1 MASKRLQG
9 IISANRLGYRTTGH
23 KAVKV
28 PKLNTAKP
36 LTQAPVMV
44 KRTKPAKGGFKGIS
58 VESIDFKAPISAKS
72 KQAWKYAGGSI
83 VRSPELTINGTKY
96 TDHDRPGQQSG
107 LARRKQES
115 NFFITINSNKSP
127 RDAFNIDAALK
138 AMDHMLEAL
147 SKENVLAT
155 FIKFGPKHEH
165 YREDKYADVIAGI
178 DWKAASET
186 GPNQGKVHSHI
197 WLTISHYSQIQ
208 INVQMLMYQ
217 AKRLYNDS
225 VLVKGDKITRQPYV
239 HIKLLPQSNWTDVMR
254 QYIHKAMA
262 L

>member
-1 MASKRLQG
+1 MASNRLLG

-23 KAVKV
+23 KAVAV
-28 PKLNTAKP
+28 PKLSTA
-36 LTQAPVMV
+36 TNMV
-44 KRTKPAKGGFKGIS
+44 KRTKPTKGGFKGIS
-58 VESIDFKAPISAKS
+58 VESIDFKAPISAKA

-115 NFFITINSNKSP
+115 NFFITINSNKAPST
-127 RDAFNIDAALK
+127 AYEIDAALK
-138 AMDHMLEAL
+138 AMDHMLVAL
-147 SKENVLAT
+147 SKEKVLAT
-155 FIKFGPKHEH
+155 YLKFGPKHDH
-165 YREDKYADVIAGI
+165 YHEDKYADVVAGI

-186 GPNQGKVHSHI
+186 GPNLGKVHSHI

-217 AKRLYNDS
+217 AKRLYNAN
-225 VLVKGDKITRQPYV
+225 VLLKEDQISRQPYV